1 MNKIKEIIFDDSK
14 NVFNNLLE
22 EYDYRMMLA
31 KDEVISFAL
40 FEMMK
45 NINEVYDKLS
55 SETNLTKIFLE
66 FDKEEK
72 EVLSEMLVKTTCA
85 SECIYFKSDD
95 IPEKEIKDY
104 RCMKVY
110 SIENEEQ
117 FLLYEMVFDIE
128 MLCVIIQNIND
139 ILVYSISED
148 YVMDNTFS
156 DLEITAILYTLSF
169 IIGSTINSKPEKFTE
184 HKVIDLA
191 EYRRKRSTK

>member
-1 MNKIKEIIFDDSK
+1 MNKTREIMFDDSK
-14 NVFNNLLE
+14 NIFNDLLE

-31 KDEVISFAL
+31 KDEVVSFVL

-45 NINEVYDKLS
+45 DLDVIYNKLS
-55 SETNLTKIFLE
+55 SEANLTRIFLE
-66 FDKEEK
+66 FKEEEK
-72 EVLSEMLVKTTCA
+72 EVLSEMLVEATYA

-95 IPEKEIKDY
+95 ISEEDVESY
-104 RCMKVY
+104 RCIKVY
-110 SIENEEQ
+110 SVEDKEQ
-117 FLLYEMVFDIE
+117 FLLYEMIFDVE
-128 MLCVIIQNIND
+128 TSYVIIQNIND

-156 DLEITAILYTLSF
+156 DLETTAILYTLSF
-169 IIGSTINSKPEKFTE
+169 VIGSTIDNKPEKCVE